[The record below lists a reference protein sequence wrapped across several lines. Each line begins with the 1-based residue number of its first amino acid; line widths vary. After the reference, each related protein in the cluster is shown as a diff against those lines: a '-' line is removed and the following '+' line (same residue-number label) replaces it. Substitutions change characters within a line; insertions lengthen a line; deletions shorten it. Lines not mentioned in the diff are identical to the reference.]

1 MSKTVYN
8 LIIVD
13 MSGSMYYIRQQAF
26 DGLNDTIL
34 TIRKMQEERPDI
46 EQRISL
52 ITFNSLRKRFVYDNV
67 PAAQCRRMRHS
78 EYEPDGGTPLYDAI
92 GMGIAKVDGQR
103 NQGSHVLVT
112 IITDGEEN
120 SSSEFT
126 LGMIRILIS
135 RLKEQGWT
143 FTLIGT
149 DNLDVESMA
158 RSFSIDNHLAFCED
172 AEETRAMFR
181 KDRMARRN
189 YNSCLREGTEP
200 PKGQYFRQRGRK

>member
-67 PAAQCRRMRHS
+67 PAWQCRRMRHS

-189 YNSCLREGTEP
+189 YNTCLREGAEP
-200 PKGQYFRQRGRK
+200 SKGQYFRQRGKK

>member
-67 PAAQCRRMRHS
+67 PAAQCRRMKES
-78 EYEPDGGTPLYDAI
+78 EAATCSSPSLP
-92 GMGIAKVDGQR
+92 MG
-103 NQGSHVLVT
+103 
-112 IITDGEEN
+112 
-120 SSSEFT
+120 
-126 LGMIRILIS
+126 
-135 RLKEQGWT
+135 
-143 FTLIGT
+143 
-149 DNLDVESMA
+149 
-158 RSFSIDNHLAFCED
+158 
-172 AEETRAMFR
+172 
-181 KDRMARRN
+181 RRTAAA
-189 YNSCLREGTEP
+189 SLP
-200 PKGQYFRQRGRK
+200 SA

>member
-67 PAAQCRRMRHS
+67 PAWQCRRMRHS

-103 NQGSHVLVT
+103 DKGSLVLVT
-112 IITDGEEN
+112 IITDG
-120 SSSEFT
+120 
-126 LGMIRILIS
+126 
-135 RLKEQGWT
+135 
-143 FTLIGT
+143 
-149 DNLDVESMA
+149 
-158 RSFSIDNHLAFCED
+158 
-172 AEETRAMFR
+172 
-181 KDRMARRN
+181 
-189 YNSCLREGTEP
+189 
-200 PKGQYFRQRGRK
+200 

>member
-1 MSKTVYN
+1 
-8 LIIVD
+8 
-13 MSGSMYYIRQQAF
+13 
-26 DGLNDTIL
+26 
-34 TIRKMQEERPDI
+34 
-46 EQRISL
+46 
-52 ITFNSLRKRFVYDNV
+52 
-67 PAAQCRRMRHS
+67 
-78 EYEPDGGTPLYDAI
+78 
-92 GMGIAKVDGQR
+92 
-103 NQGSHVLVT
+103 
-112 IITDGEEN
+112 
-120 SSSEFT
+120 
-126 LGMIRILIS
+126 MIRFLIS

-189 YNSCLREGTEP
+189 YNTCLREGTEP